1 MVGCR
6 TTPPVLPIGIQ
17 IRCAATSAVLL
28 AAELMTLIDAL
39 LLAAGAV
46 LILHAVEAAYR
57 WWR

>member
-6 TTPPVLPIGIQ
+6 TTPPVLPIDM
-17 IRCAATSAVLL
+17 CAATSAVLL